1 MAVVRSETS
10 VGMLG
15 RVQSGDSHAWN
26 QVAQHCQQIILSWCR
41 WRRVPVSEVDDI
53 TQDSLVIVLAKIRD
67 FRRKGRGSLRAWLY
81 AIAWRCRCDAIG
93 KAESFARLRE
103 VREKYQEATNDI
115 AALEEEFE
123 RLRKIDLLDRCM
135 SIVRSRVQQKTWDA
149 FRLHA
154 LERVSGADVAAELE
168 LSVEKVHAAKARVQR
183 LIQVEMR
190 RITGSRLTEFE

>member
-10 VGMLG
+10 VEMLG

-26 QVAQHCQQIILSWCR
+26 QVAEHCQQIILSWCR
-41 WRRVPVSEVDDI
+41 WRRVPISEVDDI

-149 FRLHA
+149 FRLYA
-154 LERVSGADVAAELE
+154 LERVSGAEVAAMLDI
-168 LSVEKVHAAKARVQR
+168 SVERVHAAKARVQR

-190 RITGSRLTEFE
+190 RITGSRLPELE